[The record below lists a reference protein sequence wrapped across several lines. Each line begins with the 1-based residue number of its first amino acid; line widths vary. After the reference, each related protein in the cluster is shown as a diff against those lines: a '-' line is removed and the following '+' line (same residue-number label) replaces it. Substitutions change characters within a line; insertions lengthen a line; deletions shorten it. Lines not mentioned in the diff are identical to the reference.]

1 MDQYCSWPVRN
12 SAARQEVSGFL
23 PENWSLMLKRL
34 GIADLTLKES
44 KIVVM
49 KKFNELQEN
58 PERWFTE
65 FRNKII
71 EQKELLTEN

>member
-1 MDQYCSWPVRN
+1 MDQYCPWPVRN
-12 SAARQEVSGFL
+12 SASQQEVSGFL

-34 GIADLTLKES
+34 GIAELTAKES
-44 KIVVM
+44 KIAVM

-58 PERWFTE
+58 PERQFIE

-71 EQKELLTEN
+71 